1 MFRYY
6 LTQRPPMIGTF
17 PKPKGNAVVAM
28 ESFDERRLV
37 PMLHSQAWGYVEY
50 EKPLEPKDVR
60 QYELREAG
68 PFFIDRNTGE
78 MLSRQLMLHKYA
90 EEYDGDDPTNAV
102 GWGEYFEEVQED
114 EA

>member
-17 PKPKGNAVVAM
+17 PKPKDNAMVAM

-50 EKPLEPKDVR
+50 EKPLEPKDIRTTSCVKQVR
-60 QYELREAG
+60 SSL
-68 PFFIDRNTGE
+68 TGTRARCF
-78 MLSRQLMLHKYA
+78 LGR
-90 EEYDGDDPTNAV
+90 
-102 GWGEYFEEVQED
+102 
-114 EA
+114 